1 VTNPLASRQLARW
14 IAGAGIASVLVL
26 AAVVLLP
33 GGFFW
38 SAGLAAGLV
47 GAMTATVLLVRSRS
61 RPSLAQ
67 VIATAQATSRR
78 DAVAAR
84 QRP

>member
-1 VTNPLASRQLARW
+1 LASRQLARW

-26 AAVVLLP
+26 AAVVLVP

-38 SAGLAAGLV
+38 SAGLAGLV
-47 GAMTATVLLVRSRS
+47 GAMTATALLVRSRS

-67 VIATAQATSRR
+67 VIATARR
-78 DAVAAR
+78 DAVAVR